1 MAGNVATVTACD
13 GAPVA
18 VTLAT
23 GTQGA
28 ALDAPVVEFDCVV
41 SGPGAVEEAGT
52 RSPLSANFGEERRGW
67 RWRGEGMVR
76 GHTRPRVGE
85 GGGCTR
91 GAGCAAR
98 GGAASSLLPR
108 IRRALALALARRARC
123 ERCARSRPVFP
134 HPCSPLLSLLSPDM
148 STYHEL
154 VKKAAGTYREL
165 FVV

>member
-1 MAGNVATVTACD
+1 VANNVATVTACD
-13 GAPVA
+13 GSTVA

-52 RSPLSANFGEERRGW
+52 RSPLSANFGERER
-67 RWRGEGMVR
+67 EGVMER
-76 GHTRPRVGE
+76 YTQGGRASPPE
-85 GGGCTR
+85 GACEREG
-91 GAGCAAR
+91 
-98 GGAASSLLPR
+98 
-108 IRRALALALARRARC
+108 RARADAS
-123 ERCARSRPVFP
+123 CARSLALNLLRPRCPRCALLSLSLLSSRAF
-134 HPCSPLLSLLSPDM
+134 SLSLLSPSLDM

-154 VKKAAGTYREL
+154 VKKAAGAYREM

>member
-1 MAGNVATVTACD
+1 MANNVATVTACD
-13 GAPVA
+13 GSTVA

-52 RSPLSANFGEERRGW
+52 RSPLSANFGERER
-67 RWRGEGMVR
+67 EGVMER
-76 GHTRPRVGE
+76 YTQGGRAIPPEGACEREGRARADASCARSLALNLRPR
-85 GGGCTR
+85 CPR
-91 GAGCAAR
+91 CALL
-98 GGAASSLLPR
+98 SLSLLPS
-108 IRRALALALARRARC
+108 
-123 ERCARSRPVFP
+123 RSF
-134 HPCSPLLSLLSPDM
+134 SLSAFSSLDM

-154 VKKAAGTYREL
+154 VKKAAGTYREM